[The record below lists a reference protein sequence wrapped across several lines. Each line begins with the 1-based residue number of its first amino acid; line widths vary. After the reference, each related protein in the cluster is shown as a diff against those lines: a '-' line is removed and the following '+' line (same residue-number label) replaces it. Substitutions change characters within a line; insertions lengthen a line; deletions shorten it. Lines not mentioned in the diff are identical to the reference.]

1 MDVISSNVC
10 TRCGKA
16 RIDGK
21 SWTEKVEMFF
31 GTSTVVHTETMCP
44 DPECQKIVEEKLAQQ
59 KQKSDDLQLARD
71 VRMKEAQAKHAKQ
84 SKATKLAKA
93 KAVAAAS
100 KAKGKKK

>member
-1 MDVISSNVC
+1 MNVNSSNVC
-10 TRCGKA
+10 TRCGKQ

-59 KQKSDDLQLARD
+59 KQKSDDLQAARD
-71 VRMKEAQAKHAKQ
+71 VRMKESQSKHAKQ
-84 SKATKLAKA
+84 AKATRIAKEKEKARLARA
-93 KAVAAAS
+93 
-100 KAKGKKK
+100 KKK